1 MAAIKLP
8 SQITH
13 SKQMAEEIKKYANE
27 LAVTAIILSDNY
39 MKELYEVA
47 GQGYMF
53 CLDLLNVWAMEFVEK
68 YAHVEEWEEFIY
80 SDKNPYGS
88 NKVACWD
95 DFVIAFGEEKL
106 NEFKK

>member
-27 LAVTAIILSDNY
+27 LAVTAIILSDHY
-39 MKELYEVA
+39 MKELYEVSQ
-47 GQGYMF
+47 QGYMF

-68 YAHVEEWEEFIY
+68 YAHVEEWEEFVY
-80 SDKNPYGS
+80 SEANPYKGTM
-88 NKVACWD
+88 CWD
-95 DFVIAFGEEKL
+95 DVVIAFGEEKL